1 MLATPL
7 KLSET
12 AGSRGARRCA
22 QERQLSSMVSALPPT
37 PAGARRPPGTPG
49 LETPLPPWPA
59 VGADDDA
66 PTPGGPDDID
76 SVREENQRLREELR
90 SMLAG
95 HAMAGGGA
103 ESEAGSVS
111 SEGSF
116 GTAAG
121 GASAGSGLHMRAQLE
136 HFQSEVGRLHQKM
149 HGLRSDVAYRDQVIA
164 ALRSEGGGVTRT
176 IVAGIWVAFF
186 QECRQ

>member
-1 MLATPL
+1 
-7 KLSET
+7 
-12 AGSRGARRCA
+12 
-22 QERQLSSMVSALPPT
+22 MVSALPPT

-66 PTPGGPDDID
+66 PTPGGPGDID

-95 HAMAGGGA
+95 HAMAAAGA

-121 GASAGSGLHMRAQLE
+121 GATAGSGLHMRAQLE
-136 HFQSEVGRLHQKM
+136 HFQSEVGRLHQKL
-149 HGLRSDVAYRDQVIA
+149 HGLRSEVAYRDQVIA
-164 ALRSEGGGVTRT
+164 ALRSEGGGVHVIRT
-176 IVAGIWVAFF
+176 IVCWHLGCILPRVPAMVVRTG
-186 QECRQ
+186 